1 MILKSI
7 LPLEIIENYK
17 KSGRQMENLLF
28 KPIDLNYW
36 LKLGFLSFFNQ
47 IPLFLFIFF
56 LNFVII
62 PSRFL
67 NWNKIFPILPHIFIT
82 FPFLFFLFL
91 FFFGFFIFIS
101 GYSNYF
107 YFEFL
112 FEKRR
117 DFSLFEDYHN
127 KLAINFA
134 LLSFIVFLLLV
145 FLLFSGLFFIFI
157 FGEILT
163 KFYVFLFFF
172 LFLIFFYFIQIV
184 LKDIYIP
191 LSYIKGYNI
200 FENLNIVLSLIL
212 SNLKKFFIFAFVKM
226 FLIAILFSGIIF
238 MGLFSFGI
246 LFIIFI
252 IPVLGQTLLQPVISF
267 LNIFGLNYFQKIS
280 KLESSFFKNEMQYMQ
295 RKSRD

>member
-1 MILKSI
+1 MILKSL

-17 KSGRQMENLLF
+17 KSGRQMESLLF

-36 LKLGFLSFFNQ
+36 LKLGFLSFLNQ

-67 NWNKIFPILPHIFIT
+67 NWNKIFPIFPHIFIA

-91 FFFGFFIFIS
+91 LFFGLFIFIS
-101 GYSNYF
+101 SYSNYF

-112 FEKRR
+112 IGKRE
-117 DFSLFEDYHN
+117 DFTLIQDYHN
-127 KLAINFA
+127 KLAINFT
-134 LLSFIVFLLLV
+134 LLSFIVFLFLV
-145 FLLFSGLFFIFI
+145 FLLFFGLSLIFI

-163 KFYVFLFFF
+163 KFCVFLFFF
-172 LFLIFFYFIQIV
+172 FFLIFFYFVQIV

-200 FENLNIVLSLIL
+200 FENLNMILSLIS
-212 SNLKKFFIFAFVKM
+212 SNLQKFFSFALVKI

-238 MGLFSFGI
+238 MGFFSFGV
-246 LFIIFI
+246 LFIVFI

-280 KLESSFFKNEMQYMQ
+280 KIDKSFFKNEM
-295 RKSRD
+295 

>member
-1 MILKSI
+1 MTLKRI

-17 KSGRQMENLLF
+17 KSGRQMESLLF
-28 KPIDLNYW
+28 KPINLNFW

-56 LNFVII
+56 LNFLII
-62 PSRFL
+62 PSKFL
-67 NWNKIFPILPHIFIT
+67 NWNKIFLILPHIFIT

-91 FFFGFFIFIS
+91 FFFGLFIFIS

-112 FEKRR
+112 IGKRK
-117 DFSLFEDYHN
+117 DFTLIEDYHN
-127 KLAINFA
+127 KLSINFA
-134 LLSFIVFLLLV
+134 LLSFIVFLFLV
-145 FLLFSGLFFIFI
+145 FLLFFGLFLIFI

-163 KFYVFLFFF
+163 KFYIFLFLF
-172 LFLIFFYFIQIV
+172 LFLIIFYFVQIV

-200 FENLNIVLSLIL
+200 FENLNIVLSLIAF
-212 SNLKKFFIFAFVKM
+212 NLRSFFSFALIKM
-226 FLIAILFSGIIF
+226 LLMAILFSGVIF
-238 MGLFSFGI
+238 MGFFSFGI

-252 IPVLGQTLLQPVISF
+252 IPVLGQTFLQPVISF

-280 KLESSFFKNEMQYMQ
+280 KIEESFL
-295 RKSRD
+295 